1 MRGSPREARKRSG
14 AGEPHDVPEAVDLL
28 GDEDRTA
35 ERLGHRHR
43 HLAVVSL
50 LHLRL
55 LDYREEHLRDGL
67 LGRLRLLAEARG
79 DLVEEQLLE
88 RVVIHRDERRVLL
101 AERGE
106 RRGPVHRLG
115 KELHVVRGEGEQAA
129 RQPRINLY
137 LLIGEVFTFLY
148 SALALYV
155 AIRMGNYLLVP
166 LNATVCVGFGMVLYW
181 SFQER
186 RARGH
191 S

>member
-1 MRGSPREARKRSG
+1 MFPPMAWYYFVGGVRAAFKVY
-14 AGEPHDVPEAVDLL
+14 GEFN
-28 GDEDRTA
+28 RT
-35 ERLGHRHR
+35 
-43 HLAVVSL
+43 
-50 LHLRL
+50 
-55 LDYREEHLRDGL
+55 
-67 LGRLRLLAEARG
+67 
-79 DLVEEQLLE
+79 
-88 RVVIHRDERRVLL
+88 
-101 AERGE
+101 
-106 RRGPVHRLG
+106 P
-115 KELHVVRGEGEQAA
+115 KGEGEKAA

-186 RARGH
+186 RARGR